1 MNRSVSWFVRRSD
14 GHNRAARFSSP
25 HAYQKGRITM
35 CRMNLKLISAALF
48 VGCALGIIAMKVA
61 WATPPSAPG
70 TITPTVIAGP
80 VVLGSMDIKIEEDTY
95 ELELKTTGLSD
106 ARVVHFRVVPGGFFG
121 WHTHP
126 GPVFVMITAGTLTYY
141 DSDDPTNGVDY
152 GAGTGFV
159 DQGGGHVHDARNEG
173 DIDVELVA
181 FFLTPIGTPIRID
194 APQP

>member
-1 MNRSVSWFVRRSD
+1 MTMSKMKWKPMLAGVFVACAF
-14 GHNRAARFSSP
+14 GGIALRF
-25 HAYQKGRITM
+25 
-35 CRMNLKLISAALF
+35 
-48 VGCALGIIAMKVA
+48 A

-70 TITPTVIAGP
+70 TITPTVIAAP
-80 VVLGSMDIKIEEDTY
+80 VVLGSMNIKIENDTY
-95 ELELKTTGLSD
+95 ELELKTKGLSD
-106 ARVVHFRVVPGGFFG
+106 ARVVHFKVAPGGYFG

-152 GAGTGFV
+152 DAGTGFV

-181 FFLTPIGTPIRID
+181 FFLTPQGTPIRID